1 MSPEAH
7 QRVRQLFDEALE
19 RPEAERLAFLQAA
32 CAGNPEVFGQVA
44 QLLAAHEEAAHLLEG
59 EPAPPRIGRYLVTG
73 ELGRGAMGIV
83 YEAIDPLIG
92 RKVAVK
98 IIHLEALAD
107 GSEATFLRERLF
119 REARAAGGLFHPGI
133 VVILDVG
140 QEGDVAFIAMEYVE
154 GPSLS
159 EVLAGHPKID
169 CGEALSI
176 LQQTAAALDFAHS
189 KGVVHRDIKPA
200 NIMLEK
206 GVAVK
211 VADFGIAKIT
221 SSPQLTKTGMTMG
234 TPSYM
239 SPEQLDAKPLDG
251 KSDQFSLAVV
261 AYELL
266 TGTQPFRAESLT
278 ALAYSIVYGPRP
290 SARAANPELPAGVDQ
305 VFCRGLG
312 KLPEERYPNCRE
324 FVAALERAWT
334 PQVSGAEDATP
345 VTVPT
350 LGVTRA
356 LPKMLADSRAVPRE
370 TGLRRLRLK
379 ALAVVVFLLVVAA
392 AAWIYLRWRQS
403 HHLTDKDTIVL
414 ADFTNTTGDSIF
426 DGTLRQGLSAQLEQ
440 SPFLSLVS
448 DLRIAQTLALMTQPK
463 EARLTQKLAREVCQR
478 TASAA
483 TIEGSI
489 SSKGLQYVL
498 GLQAVN
504 CRSGD
509 LLAEEQ
515 AMAKGK
521 AQVLRALAE
530 GATKMR
536 RKLGESLGSVQ
547 KYDVPPSDVTTGS
560 LQALQAYSQ
569 GYRVQTIR
577 GDNVA
582 AIPLLRQ
589 AIGLDPNFAMAFVT
603 LGACYNNL
611 GQTERAVENTR
622 RAYEL
627 RERVS
632 QREKFF
638 IISYYET
645 NATGNLE
652 AARKELGLWAQAYP
666 RDFAAPRQLSN
677 VSNFLGDYQNALAA
691 AQQVLRLDPGNGA
704 AYCGLSINYLALNR
718 LDEAR
723 ATAREAHN
731 LGAPMADYYLYYI
744 DFLQHDAAGME
755 RDVATLMRKPGYEDL
770 ALGMESDT
778 AAYAGKFAR
787 ARELTRRAAASAER
801 ADEPEPAANYLA
813 EAALRDALVGNLGL
827 AMRQAQAG
835 LALSN
840 GRDVEAMSAMALA
853 LVGDSNQA
861 RRLASDLAKRFP
873 EDTLAQIEYLPMIQ
887 ACTGLG
893 IGHGADG
900 ASKAIAALAVAA
912 RYELGVTNGA
922 VLWQFNAPY
931 LRGEAYLAARQG
943 TAAAVEFRKILDH
956 PGMFTTDITAALAR
970 LDLGRAYA
978 LVGDNAKARTAY
990 QDFLALWKD
999 ADPDIPVLNHAKA
1012 EYAKLAGP

>member
-1 MSPEAH
+1 
-7 QRVRQLFDEALE
+7 
-19 RPEAERLAFLQAA
+19 
-32 CAGNPEVFGQVA
+32 
-44 QLLAAHEEAAHLLEG
+44 
-59 EPAPPRIGRYLVTG
+59 
-73 ELGRGAMGIV
+73 
-83 YEAIDPLIG
+83 
-92 RKVAVK
+92 
-98 IIHLEALAD
+98 
-107 GSEATFLRERLF
+107 
-119 REARAAGGLFHPGI
+119 
-133 VVILDVG
+133 
-140 QEGDVAFIAMEYVE
+140 
-154 GPSLS
+154 
-159 EVLAGHPKID
+159 
-169 CGEALSI
+169 
-176 LQQTAAALDFAHS
+176 
-189 KGVVHRDIKPA
+189 
-200 NIMLEK
+200 
-206 GVAVK
+206 
-211 VADFGIAKIT
+211 
-221 SSPQLTKTGMTMG
+221 
-234 TPSYM
+234 
-239 SPEQLDAKPLDG
+239 
-251 KSDQFSLAVV
+251 
-261 AYELL
+261 
-266 TGTQPFRAESLT
+266 
-278 ALAYSIVYGPRP
+278 
-290 SARAANPELPAGVDQ
+290 
-305 VFCRGLG
+305 
-312 KLPEERYPNCRE
+312 
-324 FVAALERAWT
+324 
-334 PQVSGAEDATP
+334 
-345 VTVPT
+345 
-350 LGVTRA
+350 
-356 LPKMLADSRAVPRE
+356 
-370 TGLRRLRLK
+370 
-379 ALAVVVFLLVVAA
+379 
-392 AAWIYLRWRQS
+392 
-403 HHLTDKDTIVL
+403 
-414 ADFTNTTGDSIF
+414 
-426 DGTLRQGLSAQLEQ
+426 
-440 SPFLSLVS
+440 
-448 DLRIAQTLALMTQPK
+448 
-463 EARLTQKLAREVCQR
+463 
-478 TASAA
+478 
-483 TIEGSI
+483 
-489 SSKGLQYVL
+489 
-498 GLQAVN
+498 
-504 CRSGD
+504 
-509 LLAEEQ
+509 
-515 AMAKGK
+515 
-521 AQVLRALAE
+521 
-530 GATKMR
+530 
-536 RKLGESLGSVQ
+536 
-547 KYDVPPSDVTTGS
+547 
-560 LQALQAYSQ
+560 
-569 GYRVQTIR
+569 IR